1 MYTVFFE
8 IDIHVSPEV
17 ELLCQEYVYCVLNF
31 KRDGQVFSKLHI
43 LIYILNYTMFKLSQS
58 TFYHSERETFRKLS

>member
-8 IDIHVSPEV
+8 IDKHVSPEV

-31 KRDGQVFSKLHI
+31 KSKGQVFSKLHI

-58 TFYHSERETFRKLS
+58 TFYHSEREMFRKLS